1 MLVWVAE
8 VVSPEN
14 ASSSSCS
21 SAVPSGTSSLATSS
35 VPSVTSHGFAG
46 LLPRMLLS
54 TNSSVSSPDWVCP
67 WSPSIGPKL
76 HTSDLHWPLLG
87 GLLLTSHSVSSFS
100 TVSILPFLYVTC
112 ALTCVFSGILV
123 PILYYTNTWYAKFM
137 PISSRTSFDNTGKSY
152 KVRRIL
158 TADVTLDVEKY
169 KASSPLLLS
178 TTFAISYGLSFA
190 AITATIMHTIL
201 FYRKQIWTQAR
212 RSLSEQADIHA
223 RLMSRYPQ
231 VPDWWYLIVFRK

>member
-1 MLVWVAE
+1 M
-8 VVSPEN
+8 
-14 ASSSSCS
+14 
-21 SAVPSGTSSLATSS
+21 
-35 VPSVTSHGFAG
+35 
-46 LLPRMLLS
+46 
-54 TNSSVSSPDWVCP
+54 
-67 WSPSIGPKL
+67 
-76 HTSDLHWPLLG
+76 
-87 GLLLTSHSVSSFS
+87 
-100 TVSILPFLYVTC
+100 
-112 ALTCVFSGILV
+112 

-158 TADVTLDVEKY
+158 TADATLDVEKY
-169 KASSPLLLS
+169 KAYSPLLLS

>member
-1 MLVWVAE
+1 
-8 VVSPEN
+8 
-14 ASSSSCS
+14 
-21 SAVPSGTSSLATSS
+21 
-35 VPSVTSHGFAG
+35 
-46 LLPRMLLS
+46 
-54 TNSSVSSPDWVCP
+54 
-67 WSPSIGPKL
+67 
-76 HTSDLHWPLLG
+76 
-87 GLLLTSHSVSSFS
+87 
-100 TVSILPFLYVTC
+100 
-112 ALTCVFSGILV
+112 
-123 PILYYTNTWYAKFM
+123 M

-158 TADVTLDVEKY
+158 TADATLDVEKY
-169 KASSPLLLS
+169 KAYSPLLLS

-231 VPDWWYLIVFRK
+231 VPDWWYLIVFRTRLSFTLFLNLTLTVYHSSYDVRLRYHLHRGLEDPNARLGFRFGLGSSSSYVSHNKFHNLLYCI